1 MAKTIQEQIADM
13 EARCN
18 QLEELQKLFEK
29 MVKNE
34 YGVDAKKI
42 HQILKNNEATASAFE
57 KKICAYFG
65 LKTSQDYSDFLS
77 IFCTENSLNYF
88 NKKRSEDS
96 VSAAEQGQ
104 KTPFQAQLGMCFRK
118 G

>member
-34 YGVDAKKI
+34 YGVDAKKL
-42 HQILKNNEATASAFE
+42 HKILENNETAVSAFE
-57 KKICAYFG
+57 KKIGSYFS
-65 LKTSQDYSDFLS
+65 LKTNKDFEDFQR
-77 IFCTENSLNYF
+77 IFCTDTSLNYF
-88 NKKRSEDS
+88 NKKRSEES
-96 VSAAEQGQ
+96 VTDAEQG
-104 KTPFQAQLGMCFRK
+104 
-118 G
+118 

>member
-34 YGVDAKKI
+34 YGVDAKKL
-42 HQILKNNEATASAFE
+42 HKIL
-57 KKICAYFG
+57 AY
-65 LKTSQDYSDFLS
+65 TSSYS
-77 IFCTENSLNYF
+77 IYI
-88 NKKRSEDS
+88 
-96 VSAAEQGQ
+96 
-104 KTPFQAQLGMCFRK
+104 P
-118 G
+118 

>member
-34 YGVDAKKI
+34 YGVDAKKL
-42 HQILKNNEATASAFE
+42 HKILE
-57 KKICAYFG
+57 YV
-65 LKTSQDYSDFLS
+65 DYKFPYQNFLE
-77 IFCTENSLNYF
+77 II
-88 NKKRSEDS
+88 K
-96 VSAAEQGQ
+96 
-104 KTPFQAQLGMCFRK
+104 
-118 G
+118 

>member
-34 YGVDAKKI
+34 YGVDAKIIHKI
-42 HQILKNNEATASAFE
+42 LENSESAVSAFE
-57 KKICAYFG
+57 KKIGSYYD
-65 LKTSQDYSDFLS
+65 LKTNQDFNDFLA
-77 IFCTENSLNYF
+77 IFCTESFLNHF
-88 NKKRSEDS
+88 IKKRSEDS
-96 VSAAEQGQ
+96 VSDAEQG
-104 KTPFQAQLGMCFRK
+104 
-118 G
+118 

>member
-34 YGVDAKKI
+34 YGVDAKKL
-42 HQILKNNEATASAFE
+42 HKILENSESAVNAFE
-57 KKICAYFG
+57 KKIGSYFN
-65 LKTSQDYSDFLS
+65 LKTSQDFEDFQR
-77 IFCTENSLNYF
+77 IFCTDTSLNYF
-88 NKKRSEDS
+88 NKKRSEES
-96 VSAAEQGQ
+96 VTDAEQG
-104 KTPFQAQLGMCFRK
+104 
-118 G
+118 

>member
-34 YGVDAKKI
+34 YGIDAKKL
-42 HQILKNNEATASAFE
+42 HKILENNEAAVSAFE
-57 KKICAYFG
+57 KKIGTYFG
-65 LKTSQDYSDFLS
+65 LKTSQDYNDFLA
-77 IFCTENSLNYF
+77 IFCTESSLNYF
-88 NKKRSEDS
+88 NKKRSEES
-96 VSAAEQGQ
+96 VSVAEQGQ
-104 KTPFQAQLGMCFRK
+104 IESYP
-118 G
+118 

>member
-34 YGVDAKKI
+34 FGIDAKKI
-42 HQILKNNEATASAFE
+42 HKILNNNEAATSAFE
-57 KKICAYFG
+57 KKIGSYFD
-65 LKTSQDYSDFLS
+65 LKSTQDYDDFLK
-77 IFCTENSLNYF
+77 IFCTENSLNYY
-88 NKKRSEDS
+88 NKKRFDDS
-96 VSAAEQGQ
+96 VSVAEQG
-104 KTPFQAQLGMCFRK
+104 
-118 G
+118 

>member
-34 YGVDAKKI
+34 YGVDAKIIHKI
-42 HQILKNNEATASAFE
+42 LDNNEAAISAFE
-57 KKICAYFG
+57 KKIGTYFG
-65 LKTSQDYSDFLS
+65 LKTSQDYEDFQR
-77 IFCTENSLNYF
+77 IFCTESSLNYF
-88 NKKRSEDS
+88 NKKRSEES
-96 VSAAEQGQ
+96 VTDAEQG
-104 KTPFQAQLGMCFRK
+104 
-118 G
+118 